1 MNVDKA
7 VRLIKESAKEV
18 YSELGPGWQ
27 EVVYQ
32 KAMEVALRHKGLMYE
47 TQRILPITFME
58 HVIGESIPD
67 LVVWVEEKGK
77 KIAIVIDLKA
87 DSGIKEEHGVQVA
100 RYIQELKKQVHKGE
114 SVSPKGYLINFFKE
128 GTSKKLEEDRFEDI
142 GGVQVLEVNP

>member
-1 MNVDKA
+1 MNVSEA
-7 VRLIKESAKEV
+7 VALIRQSAKEV

-32 KAMEVALRHKGLMYE
+32 KAMEVALRHHGLMYE
-47 TQRILPITFME
+47 TQRMLPITFME

-67 LVVWVEEKGK
+67 LVVWVNEQGK

-100 RYIQELKKQVHKGE
+100 RYIQEMKKQIHKGE
-114 SVSPKGYLINFFKE
+114 SIHPKGYLINFFKE
-128 GTSKKLEEDRFEDI
+128 ATSKKIQEGYEDLD
-142 GGVQVLEVNP
+142 GVQILEVKS